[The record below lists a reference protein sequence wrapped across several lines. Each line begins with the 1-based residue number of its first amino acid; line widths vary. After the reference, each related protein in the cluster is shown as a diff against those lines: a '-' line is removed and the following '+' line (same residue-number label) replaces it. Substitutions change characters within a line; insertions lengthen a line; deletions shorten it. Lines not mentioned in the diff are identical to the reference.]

1 MPPLE
6 PLVVDL
12 GDRSYPIHVGPDL
25 LGRADAYAPYLAGR
39 QVLVVTDEAVAG
51 LYLDTVSRALAGR
64 EAASVVLSGGE
75 AAKTLAAVS
84 RIIDVL
90 VERGFHRSAAVV
102 ALGGGVVGDVA
113 GFAAAIYHRGI
124 RCIQVPTTLLAQ
136 VDSSVG
142 GKTGVNH
149 PRGKNLIGAFHQPVC
164 VVADIGA
171 LTTLGER
178 ELRAGLAEVIKYGV
192 LWDEAFF
199 AWLEGNL
206 DRLLAREPAALA
218 RAVRRSCEIKAEVV
232 GRDERE
238 AGVRARLNLG
248 HTFGHAIEAGLD
260 FGRWLHG
267 EAVAAGTCM
276 AADLAV
282 RMGWLSEADADRV
295 GTLMRRA
302 GLPSRGPAELDP
314 ETFRRLMARDK
325 KAVDG
330 GIRLV
335 LPRAIGDTV
344 LTGDFDP
351 RALAETLEHCRAA
364 GGPGHRPAGLQPT
377 GNGRVVRSGP

>member
-12 GDRSYPIHVGPDL
+12 GDRSYPIHVGSDL
-25 LGRADAYAPYLAGR
+25 LGRADLYAPHLAGR

-51 LYLDTVSRALAGR
+51 LYLDAVSRALEGR
-64 EAASVVLSGGE
+64 EVASVVLSGGE
-75 AAKTLAAVS
+75 TAKTFAAVS

-124 RCIQVPTTLLAQ
+124 RCLQAPTTLLAQ

-149 PRGKNLIGAFHQPVC
+149 PRGKNLIGAFHQPAC
-164 VVADIGA
+164 VVADTGA
-171 LTTLGER
+171 LATLDER
-178 ELRAGLAEVIKYGV
+178 ELRAGLAEVVKYGV
-192 LWDEAFF
+192 LGDEAFF
-199 AWLEGNL
+199 AWLEDHL

-218 RAVRRSCEIKAEVV
+218 EAVRRSCGIKADVV
-232 GRDERE
+232 RRDERE
-238 AGVRARLNLG
+238 AGLRARLNLG

-276 AADLAV
+276 AADLAA
-282 RMGWLSEADADRV
+282 RMGWLSGADAERIRA
-295 GTLMRRA
+295 LIRRA
-302 GLPSRGPAELDP
+302 GLPVHGPAELDP

-330 GIRLV
+330 GLRLV
-335 LPRAIGDTV
+335 LPRAVGDAV

-351 RALAETLEHCRAA
+351 GALAETLEHCRA
-364 GGPGHRPAGLQPT
+364 PGAPPFFG
-377 GNGRVVRSGP
+377 

>member
-1 MPPLE
+1 MQPLMVE
-6 PLVVDL
+6 L
-12 GDRSYPIHVGPDL
+12 GDRRYPIHIGPDVIRRPDL
-25 LGRADAYAPYLAGR
+25 YEPHLAGR

-51 LYLDTVSRALAGR
+51 LHLAPLREALGGREVAPLVLPGGEAGKTLDTVSRIVDA
-64 EAASVVLSGGE
+64 
-75 AAKTLAAVS
+75 
-84 RIIDVL
+84 L
-90 VERGFHRSAAVV
+90 VERRFDRSAAMV

-164 VVADIGA
+164 VVADTRA
-171 LTTLGER
+171 LATLGGR

-199 AWLEGNL
+199 RWIE
-206 DRLLAREPAALA
+206 DRIDGLLGGDEALLGQ
-218 RAVRRSCEIKAEVV
+218 AVRRSCEIKAEVV

-238 AGVRARLNLG
+238 EGVRARLNLG
-248 HTFGHAIEAGLD
+248 HTFGHAIEAGME

-267 EAVAAGTCM
+267 EAVAAGICM
-276 AADLAV
+276 AADLAA
-282 RMGWLSEADADRV
+282 RMDWLSDGDAERV
-295 GTLMRRA
+295 RSLVRRA
-302 GLPSRGPAELDP
+302 GLPDRGPARLAPDA
-314 ETFRRLMARDK
+314 FLRLMARDK
-325 KAVDG
+325 KVVDG

-335 LPRAIGDTV
+335 LPRAIGETV
-344 LTGDFDP
+344 LTADFDP
-351 RALAETLEHCRAA
+351 RALAETLEACRADIEPPFFA
-364 GGPGHRPAGLQPT
+364 SSPPP
-377 GNGRVVRSGP
+377 